1 MDSRYRKERFE
12 TLKIKLSV
20 AKKFRSYCKEMSES
34 QSMTLLLMI
43 EFFERNG
50 VSPHEIIGPHMQ
62 TLDALIKK
70 RISAV
75 IAIIKD
81 IEKNQT
87 KPTLA
92 ILESLMEAADPK
104 NNKSSR
110 KRDYEEDDTHPD
122 FYKQLPDKH
131 FRFFILQPFS

>member
-12 TLKIKLSV
+12 TLKVKTSV
-20 AKKFRSYCKEMSES
+20 AKKFRDYCKEMSES

-43 EFFERNG
+43 EFFERNAI
-50 VSPHEIIGPHMQ
+50 SPHEIIGPNVQ
-62 TLDALIKK
+62 SLEALIKN

-87 KPTLA
+87 KPTAAMLQA
-92 ILESLMEAADPK
+92 LLEQEVPK
-104 NNKSSR
+104 KKPLWVEKKATSEN
-110 KRDYEEDDTHPD
+110 
-122 FYKQLPDKH
+122 
-131 FRFFILQPFS
+131 QPNYREYNR

>member
-1 MDSRYRKERFE
+1 MDFRYRKERFE
-12 TLKIKLSV
+12 TLKIKASV

-43 EFFERNG
+43 EFFERNA
-50 VSPHEIIGPHMQ
+50 VSPYEIIGPHVQ
-62 TLDALIKK
+62 TLEALIKK

-87 KPTLA
+87 KPTTAMLQA
-92 ILESLMEAADPK
+92 LLEQEEPK
-104 NNKSSR
+104 KKPLLVEK
-110 KRDYEEDDTHPD
+110 KRTAGN
-122 FYKQLPDKH
+122 
-131 FRFFILQPFS
+131 QPNYREHNR